1 MENEGRIGGEKMLTN
16 EVMDAPRMLTIR
28 EAARTGILPEHAIRQ
43 GVKRGEI
50 PHIMIGTRALV
61 NYDKLVRMLNDC

>member
-1 MENEGRIGGEKMLTN
+1 MENDCRIGGEKMLTN
-16 EVMDAPRMLTIR
+16 EVTNAPRMLTIR

-50 PHIMIGTRALV
+50 PHITVGNKALI
-61 NYDKLVRMLNDC
+61 NFDKLVQMLNNC